1 MNDVAFVHWLKA
13 QGLFPYV
20 EKYYPAFK
28 KIFSECLKLKKETV
42 MVVFDEGYPTRR
54 CSAILAGCYI
64 LAMKR
69 LGITFQLVK
78 QSPKFAGEQA
88 DDITVDKM
96 FNYPSGNILILCLSG
111 KLGSMKHL
119 GKSFRKYI
127 SDNSHR
133 FVSTSG
139 LRDLETKYFA
149 KLVASIDVDY
159 EEIKRRGKELKRKID
174 YANEMH
180 ILTDAGTN
188 LRIDIQGKQA
198 ISNDGK
204 YSIKGGNIPTGEV
217 YLAPRGKHVE
227 GKIVLD
233 GTIRHREGTTLVKK
247 PVVLTVKEGEVIKI
261 EGGEEAKLLERTF
274 QEVESRAK
282 YPWGIR
288 RVGEIGIGINKGAS
302 LIPVTI
308 VSEKTLGTAH
318 VGIGSNAW
326 FGGTVYAISHFDQ
339 VYKNPRIYL
348 DKKKIDY

>member
-13 QGLFPYV
+13 QGLFHYV

-28 KIFSECLKLKKETV
+28 NIFSDCLKLKKEHV
-42 MVVFDEGYPTRR
+42 LVVFDEGYPTRR
-54 CSAILAGCYI
+54 CAAILAGCYV

-78 QSPKFAGEQA
+78 QTPKFAGEPA
-88 DDITVDKM
+88 DNLTVDKM
-96 FNYPSGNILILCLSG
+96 FNIPGGNILILCLSG

-127 SDNSHR
+127 ADKKHR

-139 LRDLETKYFA
+139 LRDLETKYFTQ
-149 KLVASIDVDY
+149 LVQSIDVDY
-159 EEIKRRGKELKRKID
+159 KDIQERGRLLKAKID
-174 YANEMH
+174 YADEMH
-180 ILTDAGTN
+180 ILTDKGTN
-188 LRIDIQGKQA
+188 LRIDIKGKQA
-198 ISNDGK
+198 ISNDGN
-204 YSIKGGNIPTGEV
+204 YAVKGGNIPSGEV

-227 GKIVLD
+227 GRIVID

-247 PVVLTVKEGEVIKI
+247 PVVLTVKGGEVVEIK
-261 EGGEEAKLLERTF
+261 GGEEAQLLERTF

-339 VYKNPRIYL
+339 VYKKPRIYL
-348 DKKKIDY
+348 DKKLIEY